1 MSIIRSIPALKVI
14 NGVQIRTSE
23 LAIVSERE
31 YTTNG
36 EYAIVIR
43 GVDSCK
49 LKLNSTTTD
58 RVKIKAM
65 SNVLVIPDIN
75 SIDEEWDEIS
85 LEKGSCVEF
94 VFINQNWY
102 ILSSDGLKIW

>member
-58 RVKIKAM
+58 
-65 SNVLVIPDIN
+65 
-75 SIDEEWDEIS
+75 
-85 LEKGSCVEF
+85 
-94 VFINQNWY
+94 
-102 ILSSDGLKIW
+102 

>member
-1 MSIIRSIPALKVI
+1 MSIIRSIPVLKVI

-23 LAIVSERE
+23 LAIVSEKE
-31 YTTNG
+31 YKTTG

-49 LKLNSTTTD
+49 LKLDSTSTD
-58 RVKIKAM
+58 KVKIKAM
-65 SNVLVIPDIN
+65 TTVLIIPDIN

-85 LEKGSCVEF
+85 LEKGACVEF